1 MTAIIYFG
9 LLILLLF
16 AIAKISK
23 PMKKN
28 TDPNHNNS
36 DAEDLTIPLPQFNF
50 EVDEDITKKKL
61 EDNTTKQDLKN
72 NLLKNIFSIENK
84 KNVPAMTSN
93 ITDNSI
99 IDVTEQTCKIEYDTK
114 VSTDNRSVPKWSHT
128 YVYSYDE
135 INNASYAQKEFYNYF
150 KKAFLN
156 GEYLDLED
164 NTNYAFILLFD
175 LLNEYDIHQDI
186 GILENQ
192 YKLMGDYYPNT
203 KSYGVSFLIKKMEAL
218 GDNENASRL
227 RSAYN
232 HNDYNYDWRLGS
244 KYKTKLKL
252 NEDEVQLLNKLWYP
266 FNNFCNI
273 EYCCLEIMKLY
284 LAVVADL
291 KTHFIKEG
299 SAMESQFELVADVIA
314 RKYYRYKS
322 GSTNYKYCLESTVN
336 ELYVHIFKLCENA
349 VREHYDH
356 KRKINVDTPYN
367 KIEEYN
373 IKFLLNVN
381 EIIDTLISSVS
392 PPDVAT
398 EIELYSQSTN
408 RWKNKFQE
416 LTTNFN
422 EKTADF
428 VNSIIALGKLNIK
441 NPAIENIFYEA
452 SKFISKT
459 DREAALSLY
468 MYYLYYDLKSTKFDN
483 KQLTK
488 TIQKN
493 LFKTNDQLHNFE
505 ILVSELIQDR
515 NLEKALSGISKV
527 FEIKRKKIQ
536 LDSDS
541 IEQVKQ
547 QHSGTVSLL
556 NEYLKEEYE
565 DENNTITAQQ
575 VSNEEIQ
582 IEIKYKN
589 VELMQSLF
597 IPEIQFTEIHTS
609 ALELFAKNNFTVT
622 QGDLDIFARSKGIF
636 KNQLIESIND
646 KCYDYLD
653 DILIEEDD
661 DYYIINTNYYQKISA

>member
-1 MTAIIYFG
+1 
-9 LLILLLF
+9 
-16 AIAKISK
+16 
-23 PMKKN
+23 
-28 TDPNHNNS
+28 
-36 DAEDLTIPLPQFNF
+36 
-50 EVDEDITKKKL
+50 
-61 EDNTTKQDLKN
+61 
-72 NLLKNIFSIENK
+72 
-84 KNVPAMTSN
+84 
-93 ITDNSI
+93 
-99 IDVTEQTCKIEYDTK
+99 
-114 VSTDNRSVPKWSHT
+114 
-128 YVYSYDE
+128 
-135 INNASYAQKEFYNYF
+135 
-150 KKAFLN
+150 
-156 GEYLDLED
+156 
-164 NTNYAFILLFD
+164 
-175 LLNEYDIHQDI
+175 
-186 GILENQ
+186 
-192 YKLMGDYYPNT
+192 
-203 KSYGVSFLIKKMEAL
+203 
-218 GDNENASRL
+218 
-227 RSAYN
+227 
-232 HNDYNYDWRLGS
+232 
-244 KYKTKLKL
+244 
-252 NEDEVQLLNKLWYP
+252 
-266 FNNFCNI
+266 
-273 EYCCLEIMKLY
+273 MKLY